1 MKTNLL
7 RSIVLPLA
15 LLCFGFAQA
24 QSTVS
29 GVVSDQN
36 GPLPGANVVVKGTT
50 NGTQTDFD
58 GNYELTNVPD
68 GATLVF
74 SYVSFKT
81 KEVPLNGQTT
91 LNITLEEDTQSL
103 EEVVVVGYGT
113 QNKKEITT
121 AVSSVKAED
130 FIQGGAR
137 SPMDLI
143 QGKVA
148 GLNIT
153 KTQGNNP
160 NSDSSIQLRGVSSL
174 SGDIAPLIVI
184 DGIPGGDLDLL
195 QQDDIASIDVLKDGS
210 AAAIYGTRGNA
221 GVILI
226 TTKKGRTGKTV
237 TEYNTYIQS
246 EFVDKKPDYLSA
258 SEFRD
263 LIDQGVISADQDFGH
278 STDLYDE
285 LLNKSNLSQYHNLSM
300 SGGSESTT
308 FRASVF
314 FNDAK
319 GLPKQNSRE
328 QFGGRFSINH
338 KALDDKLTI
347 QSNLAANFINANLLG
362 GGTGD
367 FEQAIQRNPTAPLY
381 NEDGTF
387 YETEAYN
394 NYNPLHR
401 LADRIYERQEEV
413 FSGDIRLSLEVA
425 KGLNASVFG
434 SYVRTNYNDRIF
446 RSKNDWDQRES
457 TEYQGTAYAKKFN
470 HLDWS
475 KTLEATLDY
484 QTTIAEVHDIGAIIG
499 YSYQYSTA
507 EEFSADNSGFT
518 TDGFLDWNLGAGTGI
533 TDTSLPRPE
542 LYSFKDDNT
551 LVGFFGRVNYGFAD
565 KYFAQF
571 VLRREGSS
579 RFGDNHKWGN
589 FPAASVGWAI
599 SEENFMQDIQAI
611 SLLKLRAGYGVT
623 GNQGIPNYQSL
634 TTLSDG
640 GVYPQGGV
648 YYQTYGAARNAN
660 PNLKWEEKHEINLGL
675 DFGLLQNRLS
685 GSIDVYQRKTKDLLY
700 NYSAQQPG
708 FVRGSIFTNVGE
720 LENKG
725 IEVVLSAIPI
735 SSENFQWN
743 IDFTGSYQS
752 NELSKLSDENFQANW
767 LEFGGLPSPGN
778 LGNAIRLE
786 EGGSVGNFY
795 GKRFAGFT
803 DEGKWLF
810 YKADGSTA
818 SASEMNEN
826 DLSVIGNGVPKYN
839 ASLGNRFTYKNFDLT
854 IFFRGK
860 FAYDILNTK
869 DLYFG
874 NKKWLPNNLLKSA
887 VTKHNQLDDDPQY
900 SDYYIESGDFVKLDN
915 VTLGYNVPLESR
927 YLESMRIYVT
937 GKNLATFTGYSGID
951 PELQDTGFTTGIDGR
966 DFYPRTKTWT
976 LGFNF
981 RF

>member
-1 MKTNLL
+1 M
-7 RSIVLPLA
+7 
-15 LLCFGFAQA
+15 GFVQA
-24 QSTVS
+24 QTTVS

-36 GPLPGANVVVKGTT
+36 GPLPGASVVVKGTT

-58 GNYELTNVPD
+58 GNFQLSNVPED
-68 GATLVF
+68 ATLVF

-81 KEVPLNGQTT
+81 QEIPVNGQTT
-91 LNITLEEDTQSL
+91 LNITLEADTQSL

-113 QNKKEITT
+113 QKKKEITT

-130 FIQGGAR
+130 FVQGGAR

-153 KTQGNNP
+153 RTQGNNP
-160 NSDSSIQLRGVSSL
+160 NSSSSIQLRGVSSL
-174 SGDIAPLIVI
+174 TGDVEPLIVI

-226 TTKKGRTGKTV
+226 TTKKGRSGRTV

-246 EFVDKKPDYLSA
+246 EFVDKRPDNLTA

-263 LIDQGVISADQDFGH
+263 LISQGVISADQDFGY

-308 FRASVF
+308 FRASIVY
-314 FNDAK
+314 NDAV
-319 GLPKQNSRE
+319 GIAKQNDRE
-328 QFGGRFSINH
+328 QFGGRFSIDH

-367 FEQAIQRNPTAPLY
+367 DTDLLGGGTANFEQAIQRNPTAPIY
-381 NEDGTF
+381 NPDGTF

-394 NYNPLHR
+394 NFNPIHR

-413 FSGDIRLSLEVA
+413 FSGDVRLTLDLA
-425 KGLNASVFG
+425 KGLKASVFG
-434 SYVRTNYNDRIF
+434 SYVRSNYNDRVY

-457 TEYQGTAYAKKFN
+457 TQYQGTGYARKFN
-470 HLDWS
+470 HLEWS
-475 KTLEATLDY
+475 KTLESTVEYD
-484 QTTIAEVHDIGAIIG
+484 TTIGESHSINAIVG
-499 YSYQYSTA
+499 YSYQYSTV
-507 EEFSADNSGFT
+507 EEFSVDNSGFT
-518 TDGFLDWNLGAGTGI
+518 TDGFLDWDLGSGNAIGNTQ
-533 TDTSLPRPE
+533 LPRPA

-551 LVGFFGRVNYGFAD
+551 LVGFFGRLNYGFKD

-579 RFGDNHKWGN
+579 RFGDNNKWGN

-599 SEENFMQDIQAI
+599 SEESFLQNVEAI
-611 SLLKLRAGYGVT
+611 NLLKLRAGYGVT
-623 GNQGIPNYQSL
+623 GNQGIPNYQSML
-634 TTLSDG
+634 NLSDG

-660 PNLKWEEKHEINLGL
+660 PELKWEEKHELNFGL

-685 GSIDVYQRKTKDLLY
+685 GSVDVYQRTTKDLLY
-700 NYSAQQPG
+700 NYTAQQPA
-708 FVRGSIFTNVGE
+708 FVRNSIYTNVGE

-725 IEVVLSAIPI
+725 IEILISAIPI

-743 IDFTGSYQS
+743 VNLTGSYQK
-752 NELSKLSDENFQANW
+752 NELSKLSDDNFKANW
-767 LEFGGLPSPGN
+767 LPFGALPSPGN
-778 LGNAIRLE
+778 LGDAIRLE

-803 DEGKWLF
+803 DDGKWLF

-826 DLSVIGNGVPKYN
+826 DLTVIGNGVPKYQ
-839 ASLGNRFTYKNFDLT
+839 ASLGNQFTYKNFDLS

-860 FAYDILNTK
+860 FGYDILNTK

-887 VTKHNQLDDDPQY
+887 VTTHNQLNDDPQY
-900 SDYYIESGDFVKLDN
+900 SDYYIEKGDFVKLDN
-915 VTLGYNVPLESR
+915 VTFGYNVPLESK
-927 YLESMRIYVT
+927 YLQSMRIYVT
-937 GKNLATFTGYSGID
+937 GQNLATFTDYSGID

-976 LGFNF
+976 LGLNF

>member
-7 RSIVLPLA
+7 RSIVLALA

-36 GPLPGANVVVKGTT
+36 APLPGANVVVKGTT

-58 GNYELTNVPD
+58 GNYQLSNVPD

-74 SYVSFKT
+74 SYVSFAT
-81 KEVPLNGQTT
+81 QEVQFNGQSTI
-91 LNITLEEDTQSL
+91 NVTLEEDTQSL

-113 QNKKEITT
+113 QKKKEVTT

-226 TTKKGRTGKTV
+226 TTKKGRTGRTV

-246 EFVDKKPDYLSA
+246 EFVDNKPDYLSA

-263 LIDQGVISADQDFGH
+263 LIAQGVISEDQDFGH

-308 FRASVF
+308 FRASLF
-314 FNDAK
+314 FNDAQ

-367 FEQAIQRNPTAPLY
+367 FEQAIQRNPTAPIY

-413 FSGDIRLSLEVA
+413 ISGDIRLSLEVA

-457 TEYQGTAYAKKFN
+457 TQYQGTAYAKKLN

-475 KTLEATLDY
+475 KTLETTLDY
-484 QTTIAEVHDIGAIIG
+484 QTTLGELHNVGVILG

-533 TDTSLPRPE
+533 TDTSLPRPN

-551 LVGFFGRVNYGFAD
+551 LVGFFGRINYGFAD

-599 SEENFMQDIQAI
+599 SEENFLQDVEAI

-634 TTLSDG
+634 TTLSEG
-640 GVYPQGGV
+640 GVYPQNGV

-660 PNLKWEEKHEINLGL
+660 PNLKWEEKHEINIGV

-685 GSIDVYQRKTKDLLY
+685 GSVDVYQRKTKDLLY

-708 FVRGSIFTNVGE
+708 FVRSSIFTNVGE

-725 IEVVLSAIPI
+725 IEVVLSAIPV

-743 IDFTGSYQS
+743 VDFTGSYQS

-826 DLSVIGNGVPKYN
+826 DLIVIGNGVPKYN
-839 ASLGNRFTYKNFDLT
+839 ASLGNRFTYKNFDLS

-860 FAYDILNTK
+860 FAFDILNTK

-887 VTKHNQLDDDPQY
+887 VTKHNQLNDDPQY

-915 VTLGYNVPLESR
+915 VTLGYNVPLESK